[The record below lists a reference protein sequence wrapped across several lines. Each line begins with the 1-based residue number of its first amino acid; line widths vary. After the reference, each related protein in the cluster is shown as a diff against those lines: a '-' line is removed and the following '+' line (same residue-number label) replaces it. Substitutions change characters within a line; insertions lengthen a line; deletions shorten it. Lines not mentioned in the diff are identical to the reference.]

1 MKKQICELLDISDVS
16 YYRWRQDRLIISFL
30 EKYFTEAEITEYI
43 QTKKIKKLELI
54 KDYSSLELNDKLN
67 GSKETTNIT
76 NINAKLYNFDL
87 GSLIALY
94 LFLKNK
100 KLLPLVTKDDFINM
114 INENLKFIETDWK
127 EDMFSTKYNQ
137 LDLIKYIGL
146 FLDTKEI
153 LFISNHLEEIINS
166 LEQII
171 ELKRGFISKIIPK
184 PKNYPFFK
192 NK

>member
-16 YYRWRQDRLIISFL
+16 YYRWKQDRLIISFL
-30 EKYFTEAEITEYI
+30 EKYFTETEITEYI

-54 KDYSSLELNDKLN
+54 KDYSSLELNEKLN
-67 GSKETTNIT
+67 GSKGTVNIT
-76 NINAKLYNFDL
+76 NINTKLNNFDL

-100 KLLPLVTKDDFINM
+100 KLLPLETKDDFINM
-114 INENLKFIETDWK
+114 NSKDLKFIETDWK

-137 LDLIKYIGL
+137 LDLIKYIKL
-146 FLDTKEI
+146 FLDTNEI
-153 LFISNHLEEIINS
+153 LFISNHLEEIINN

-171 ELKRGFISKIIPK
+171 ELKRGFLSKIFPK
-184 PKNYPFFK
+184 PKNLFSI